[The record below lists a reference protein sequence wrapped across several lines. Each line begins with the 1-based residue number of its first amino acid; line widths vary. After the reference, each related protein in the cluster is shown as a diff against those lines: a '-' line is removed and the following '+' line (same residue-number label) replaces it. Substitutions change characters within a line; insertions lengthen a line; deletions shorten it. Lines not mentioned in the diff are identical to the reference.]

1 MSLPRTFIAALAIGA
16 TMFALSQKSLSAA
29 QRFNAL
35 FDQPEPAGMHRT
47 TKSSA
52 GGQRSLFDGEV
63 LRSPQRSRKD
73 RTPFVNYVEIYC
85 DRLENRYTSDHPAQV
100 RRVLTRF
107 IEYRRLFQ
115 HRLRDI
121 HALEIEEYLSQRKKD
136 TWRGKLLSPRTLNNE
151 LEIINQAFTFA
162 GPKDRTKGGRK
173 HLCWLNDPPYCE
185 LLPEPDLNP
194 VQLMP
199 EQIQAFVRATQLAT
213 SPNLDG
219 CSPQD
224 FWLSVLIVDFLT
236 LLRRRALLL
245 VSRPSDEMLLER
257 KQLFIPAA
265 INKTKQDVYVT
276 LGSDDSI
283 PQILARL
290 PSKPGEPLLPWR
302 RRDGRPLSANYFS
315 RYIKQFQDKAGI
327 SDAAR
332 LKLKFIR
339 STSANI
345 VEDAFDELTAKSKLK
360 HSPNTNTYGQ
370 NYRVRRPKTKEV
382 QATDRLKSYLF
393 DLIAKTPDQQPEL
406 KVIG

>member
-1 MSLPRTFIAALAIGA
+1 MSRT
-16 TMFALSQKSLSAA
+16 K
-29 QRFNAL
+29 
-35 FDQPEPAGMHRT
+35 
-47 TKSSA
+47 KSSA
-52 GGQRSLFDGEV
+52 GGQRKLFDESD
-63 LRSPQRSRKD
+63 LRRSPRQSRGD
-73 RTPFVNYVEIYC
+73 RTPFVNYVDIYC
-85 DRLENRYTSDHPAQV
+85 DRMETRYVSGHPAQV
-100 RRVLTRF
+100 RRVLNRF
-107 IEYRRLFQ
+107 IEYRGLFQ
-115 HRLRDI
+115 HRLKDV
-121 HALEIEEYLSQRKKD
+121 HALEIEEYLARRKKD
-136 TWRGKLLSPRTLNNE
+136 TWRGNLLSARTLNNE
-151 LEIINQAFTFA
+151 LEIINQAFTYA

-194 VQLMP
+194 VQLTP
-199 EQIQAFVRATQLAT
+199 EQIQGFVQATQFAT
-213 SPNLDG
+213 SPQIDQ

-224 FWLSVLIVDFLT
+224 FWLAVLIVDFLT

-245 VSRPSDEMLLER
+245 VERPTDEMLLGR

-302 RRDGRPLSANYFS
+302 RRDGRALSPNYFS

-327 SDAAR
+327 SDAGR

-360 HSPNTNTYGQ
+360 HSPNTNTYAQ

-393 DLIAKTPDQQPEL
+393 ELIAKTPEKQPDL